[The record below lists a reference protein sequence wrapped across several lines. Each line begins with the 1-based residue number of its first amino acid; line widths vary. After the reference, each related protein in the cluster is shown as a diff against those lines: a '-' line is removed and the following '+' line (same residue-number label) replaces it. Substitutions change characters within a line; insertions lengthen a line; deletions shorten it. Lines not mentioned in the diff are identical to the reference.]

1 MSVDI
6 LTQILN
12 TRKARF
18 DRVFERLITP
28 PEHCATVT
36 FVNRIDSFPG
46 FKKHGKRLQEIT
58 DTREEEDEF
67 ACLLSHFKAIRKLDR
82 EWTD

>member
-1 MSVDI
+1 MSVHV

-12 TRKARF
+12 TRKAHF

-28 PEHCATVT
+28 PEHCAAVT
-36 FVNRIDSFPG
+36 FVNRLDSFSG
-46 FKKHGKRLQEIT
+46 FEKHGKRLQEIA

-67 ACLLSHFKAIRKLDR
+67 ASLLSHFKAIRKLDR
-82 EWTD
+82 EWTN